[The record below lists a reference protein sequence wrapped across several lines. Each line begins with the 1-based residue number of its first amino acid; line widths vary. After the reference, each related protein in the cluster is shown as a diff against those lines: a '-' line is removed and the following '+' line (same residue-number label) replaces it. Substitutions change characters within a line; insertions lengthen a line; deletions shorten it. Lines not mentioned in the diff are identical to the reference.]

1 MNKRKIITAVMV
13 FALIFALCSCAHPGT
28 GDIAESSKNTTEPS
42 VTSSENTAP
51 GETAGATENNS
62 PDETTDVVT
71 TQNSTGEGNIN
82 EGTTQ
87 AVTVTNNVNTTAKPS
102 ESTTETAFSSDS
114 TNRENELSGM
124 KAIGEGIYITDLTSY
139 SGAFVED
146 GSNEKVKN
154 IASLD
159 LVNEGS
165 ADIQYIE
172 ISVKTEKETYEFVAT
187 TLIRGI
193 KVTVLEK
200 DRKPFEKNAVIV
212 SAQIKAIAPF
222 QSEISVCRDDFE
234 VQIMDSVMNLRNI
247 SDKDYSSTVF
257 VYYKNYVGD
266 GFLGGITYRVRFDTI
281 GAGELRQMSSSN
293 LVKGTSKVVFITTG
307 E

>member
-1 MNKRKIITAVMV
+1 MNKRKIITIVMV

-28 GDIAESSKNTTEPS
+28 GDIAESSKNQNETENTTNSSEQPSQATEPEKDS
-42 VTSSENTAP
+42 VHGS
-51 GETAGATENNS
+51 
-62 PDETTDVVT
+62 
-71 TQNSTGEGNIN
+71 
-82 EGTTQ
+82 
-87 AVTVTNNVNTTAKPS
+87 
-102 ESTTETAFSSDS
+102 
-114 TNRENELSGM
+114 M
-124 KAIGEGIYITDLTSY
+124 KEIGEGIYASELISY
-139 SGAFVED
+139 SGEFVED

-172 ISVKTEKETYEFVAT
+172 ISVKTEKEAYEFVAT

-212 SAQIKAIAPF
+212 SAQIKTIAPF